1 MISDQDGELDSQN
14 VRAGLPSLMALRC
27 FEAAAR
33 HEHFSRAA
41 DELHVTH
48 GAVSRA
54 VRLLE
59 DDLGVALF
67 ERRSR
72 RVFLTDAG
80 RKLAQ
85 AVHDGL
91 HLMKQAAHELRTDA
105 ARAQRSVL
113 SCEPTLLMRWLIPR
127 WPNFQAMYPGIDIHL
142 AAAGGPF
149 SFDNGID
156 MAIRRNDF
164 AWPDG
169 YHAEKLFAER
179 VGPVCRPDKVDMW
192 FSGSRDSRALK
203 RGAPRL
209 HTRTRPDAWK
219 EWAAAAQQSPGSGRG
234 QVFEHFYFSL
244 QAAVAGLG
252 VAIGPWH
259 LVRDDLESGVLVAP
273 MGFAEDGTHY
283 CLLTP
288 APVKD
293 GSAQWALRDW
303 LRTIA

>member
-1 MISDQDGELDSQN
+1 MISDQDGEWESQN
-14 VRAGLPSLMALRC
+14 VRASLPSLMALRC

-85 AVHDGL
+85 AVHEGL
-91 HLMKQAAHELRTDA
+91 HLIRQTAHELRTEA

-127 WPNFQAMYPGIDIHL
+127 WPNFQAMYPGVDIHL

-149 SFDNGID
+149 SFDHGID

-192 FSGSRDSRALK
+192 FSGSRDGRALK
-203 RGAPRL
+203 RGVPRL
-209 HTRTRPDAWK
+209 HARTRPDAWK
-219 EWAAAAQQSPGSGRG
+219 EWAAAAHRPPGSGRG
-234 QVFEHFYFSL
+234 QVFDHFYFSL

-273 MGFAEDGTHY
+273 MGFVEDGSHY

-303 LRTIA
+303 LKTMV

>member
-1 MISDQDGELDSQN
+1 MISDHDGESDSPN
-14 VRAGLPSLMALRC
+14 TRAGLPSLVALRC

-33 HEHFSRAA
+33 HQHFSRAA

-91 HLMKQAAHELRTDA
+91 HVMKRAAHELRTEA
-105 ARAQRSVL
+105 ARAHRWVL

-127 WPNFQAMYPGIDIHL
+127 WPDFQAAYPRVDIHL
-142 AAAGGPF
+142 AAAGGAF

-156 MAIRRNDF
+156 IAIRRNDF
-164 AWPDG
+164 AWPAG
-169 YHAEKLFAER
+169 YHAERLFAES
-179 VGPVCRPDKVDMW
+179 VGPVCRPDKVEAW
-192 FSGSRDSRALK
+192 FSGDRDGRTLK

-209 HTRTRPDAWK
+209 HTRTRPHAWK
-219 EWAAAAQQSPGSGRG
+219 EWAAAARQPAGSGRG
-234 QVFEHFYFSL
+234 QTFDHFYFSL

-259 LVRDDLESGVLVAP
+259 LVRDDIQSGVLVAP
-273 MGFAEDGTHY
+273 IGFVEDGSHY

-288 APVKD
+288 EPVTA
-293 GSAQWALRDW
+293 GSAQSDLLDW
-303 LRTIA
+303 LRTMA